1 MKDYE
6 NSLQFHF
13 LLLVDFD
20 RFLSD
25 LSGNKQANSAETG
38 A

>member
-1 MKDYE
+1 MKTVF
-6 NSLQFHF
+6 SSIFP

>member
-1 MKDYE
+1 MKTVF
-6 NSLQFHF
+6 SSIFPL

-20 RFLSD
+20 RFMSD